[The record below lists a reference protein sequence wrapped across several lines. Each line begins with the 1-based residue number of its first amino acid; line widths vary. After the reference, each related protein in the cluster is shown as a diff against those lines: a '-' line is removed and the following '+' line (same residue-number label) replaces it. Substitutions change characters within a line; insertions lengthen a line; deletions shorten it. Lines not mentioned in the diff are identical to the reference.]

1 MYVCVHVC
9 IYIYIYIYICIHIH
23 VRIQVN
29 RHKKIIYMY
38 CRYTQREVRKAVKSA
53 LALCNYAE
61 LTVHAN
67 CHRRRESGK
76 MPSMRTSFARMYIY
90 IYIYT
95 HTHTWRSPR
104 ETRETSGLDIS
115 FGISSPLVSRVWFF
129 RMKSCTTEAAF
140 ARQRSNGRDGFLRLA
155 NESRC
160 MRVFATIKTIN
171 QIVETQERKQNS
183 QIRWKT
189 QKIKKNS
196 KIKGKKWR
204 VALIGD
210 WGEKRKKK
218 KKNGGK

>member
-1 MYVCVHVC
+1 VFAVATERKIIRYSGAEKWDTYVYMYIPYMLRKTVYIDMYVCVHV
-9 IYIYIYIYICIHIH
+9 YIYIYIYICIHIH

-95 HTHTWRSPR
+95 HTHTHGEVLEKRVKQAGLIFRLGYQARLFPAFDSSVWNLVRQKPRSR
-104 ETRETSGLDIS
+104 
-115 FGISSPLVSRVWFF
+115 
-129 RMKSCTTEAAF
+129 
-140 ARQRSNGRDGFLRLA
+140 A
-155 NESRC
+155 NE
-160 MRVFATIKTIN
+160 ATGVT
-171 QIVETQERKQNS
+171 VS
-183 QIRWKT
+183 Y
-189 QKIKKNS
+189 
-196 KIKGKKWR
+196 G
-204 VALIGD
+204 
-210 WGEKRKKK
+210 
-218 KKNGGK
+218 

>member
-1 MYVCVHVC
+1 LPIYTTWSTESCKERISFVQLRRVDRTRQLPSSARERQNAVDENFFRAYV
-9 IYIYIYIYICIHIH
+9 
-23 VRIQVN
+23 
-29 RHKKIIYMY
+29 
-38 CRYTQREVRKAVKSA
+38 
-53 LALCNYAE
+53 
-61 LTVHAN
+61 
-67 CHRRRESGK
+67 
-76 MPSMRTSFARMYIY
+76 YIY